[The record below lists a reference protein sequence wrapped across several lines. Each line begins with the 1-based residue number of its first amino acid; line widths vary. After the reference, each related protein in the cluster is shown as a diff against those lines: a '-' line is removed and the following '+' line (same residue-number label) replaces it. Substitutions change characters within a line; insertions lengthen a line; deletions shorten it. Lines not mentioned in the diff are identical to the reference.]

1 MPLEDYNCVL
11 YGPLLEAHH
20 MFVSLATLQMEK
32 LCIYLRC
39 VIFITFL
46 DSFFVHI
53 FISMYSQYIHVAA
66 MVEIINLFIGSLFF
80 ALSKIWY
87 DILSYFS
94 CFQII
99 LFPISGTQIGYIM
112 NQWWENVLWNRKK
125 LRKKCWMSKT
135 GIFSSNLWTTFFIS

>member
-1 MPLEDYNCVL
+1 MPLENYNCVL

-66 MVEIINLFIGSLFF
+66 MVEIINSFSKSLFF
-80 ALSKIWY
+80 AVDKVY
-87 DILSYFS
+87 MTN
-94 CFQII
+94 II
-99 LFPISGTQIGYIM
+99 LRLIKYRKYDMIIYHISY
-112 NQWWENVLWNRKK
+112 VSK
-125 LRKKCWMSKT
+125 LYYFLLAELR
-135 GIFSSNLWTTFFIS
+135 

>member
-53 FISMYSQYIHVAA
+53 FISVYSQYIHVAA
-66 MVEIINLFIGSLFF
+66 MVEIINLFSKGFF
-80 ALSKIWY
+80 LMFKKVMNVTNMISKYRKY
-87 DILSYFS
+87 DMIFDHSSHVFKLCYF
-94 CFQII
+94 
-99 LFPISGTQIGYIM
+99 LLA
-112 NQWWENVLWNRKK
+112 E
-125 LRKKCWMSKT
+125 LR
-135 GIFSSNLWTTFFIS
+135 